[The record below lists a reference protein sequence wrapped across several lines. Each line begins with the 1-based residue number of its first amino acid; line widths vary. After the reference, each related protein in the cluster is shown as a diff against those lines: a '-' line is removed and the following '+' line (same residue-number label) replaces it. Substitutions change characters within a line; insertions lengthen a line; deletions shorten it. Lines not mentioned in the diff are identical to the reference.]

1 MRTILE
7 FDKMDEIQKD
17 EYFMHKAYQEALIAL
32 SENEIPVGA
41 IVVCKDKIIAR
52 KPDIPNH
59 KLSPSTIA
67 NHCTKPKAK

>member
-1 MRTILE
+1 MSEIFNKLE
-7 FDKMDEIQKD
+7 IKGNKL
-17 EYFMHKAYQEALIAL
+17 KANL
-32 SENEIPVGA
+32 
-41 IVVCKDKIIAR
+41 DKIIAI